1 MSLVNS
7 CRFIGRLGAEPS
19 MQYTPGGTAIVKVG
33 LAVNERRKDGDEWVD
48 DTLWVDLTLFGAQA
62 ENLNKVVNK
71 GDLIQV
77 DCQYQ
82 KRGYTS
88 NEGEK
93 RTSHDF
99 IVREWNLAA
108 RKLSESV
115 EYEES
120 DVVVDDDDEEDE
132 LPF

>member
-7 CRFIGRLGAEPS
+7 CRFLGRLGAEPD
-19 MQYTPGGTAIVKVG
+19 MQYTPTGTAIVKVG
-33 LAVNERRKDGDEWVD
+33 IAVNERRKDGDEWVD

-62 ENLNKVVNK
+62 ENLSKVVNK

-82 KRGYTS
+82 KRAYTS

-93 RTSHDF
+93 RTNHDF
-99 IVREWNLAA
+99 IVREWNLVA
-108 RKLSESV
+108 RKLTESV
-115 EYEES
+115 EYAES
-120 DVVVDDDDEEDE
+120 DVVDDDEDDEDE

>member
-7 CRFIGRLGAEPS
+7 CRFIGRLGAEPA
-19 MQYTPGGTAIVKVG
+19 MQYTPTGTAIVKVG
-33 LAVNERRKDGDEWVD
+33 LAVNERRKEGDEWVN
-48 DTLWVDLTLFGAQA
+48 DTLWVDLTVFGTQA

-82 KRGYTS
+82 KRAYTG

-108 RKLSESV
+108 RKLTEST

-120 DVVVDDDDEEDE
+120 DMVDDDDEEDE

>member
-1 MSLVNS
+1 MSLTNS

-19 MQYTPGGTAIVKVG
+19 LQYTPAGTAIVKVG
-33 LAVNERRKDGDEWVD
+33 LAVNERRKDGEEWVSS
-48 DTLWVDLTLFGAQA
+48 TLWVDLTVFGNHA
-62 ENLNKVVNK
+62 ENLNQVVNI

-82 KRGYTS
+82 KQAYTS

-99 IVREWNLAA
+99 IVREWHLAA
-108 RKLSESV
+108 RKLTESA
-115 EYEES
+115 EYEEN
-120 DVVVDDDDEEDE
+120 DVADEEDDEDE

>member
-7 CRFIGRLGAEPS
+7 CRFVGRLGADPD
-19 MQYTPGGTAIVKVG
+19 MQYTPSGTAIVKVG
-33 LAVNERRKDGDEWVD
+33 LAVNERRKEGDEWVD
-48 DTLWVDLTLFGAQA
+48 DTLWVDLTLFSNQA
-62 ENLNKVVNK
+62 ENLNQVVNK

-82 KRGYTS
+82 KRAYTG
-88 NEGEK
+88 NDGEK

-99 IVREWNLAA
+99 IVREWNLVA
-108 RKLSESV
+108 RKLTESA
-115 EYEES
+115 EYAES
-120 DVVVDDDDEEDE
+120 DMVDDDDEEDE

>member
-1 MSLVNS
+1 MGLVNS
-7 CRFIGRLGAEPS
+7 CRFTGRLGADPD
-19 MQYTPGGTAIVKVG
+19 MQYTPSGTAIVKVG

-48 DTLWVDLTLFGAQA
+48 DTLWVDLTLFGNQA
-62 ENLNKVVNK
+62 ENLNQVVNK
-71 GDLIQV
+71 GDLVQV

-82 KRGYTS
+82 KRSYTG

-99 IVREWNLAA
+99 IVREWNLVA
-108 RKLSESV
+108 RKLNGSTESV
-115 EYEES
+115 I
-120 DVVVDDDDEEDE
+120 DDTDDEDE